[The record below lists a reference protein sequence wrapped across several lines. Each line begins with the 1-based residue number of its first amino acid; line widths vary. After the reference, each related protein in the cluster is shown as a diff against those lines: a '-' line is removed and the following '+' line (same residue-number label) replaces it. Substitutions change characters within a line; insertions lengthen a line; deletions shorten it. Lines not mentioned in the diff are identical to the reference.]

1 MLPIDDRLVGL
12 ARGRRP
18 IAGRPG
24 PSAMDKAYFLSSD
37 IDLDVKIK
45 IIEYVDERPQQ
56 KHE

>member
-1 MLPIDDRLVGL
+1 MLPIDDRLDLVG
-12 ARGRRP
+12 AASRAPSHR
-18 IAGRPG
+18 G

-37 IDLDVKIK
+37 IDLNVKIK

>member
-1 MLPIDDRLVGL
+1 MLPIDDQLVGA

-18 IAGRPG
+18 IAL
-24 PSAMDKAYFLSSD
+24 SAMDKAYFLSSD
-37 IDLDVKIK
+37 IDLNVKIK

>member
-1 MLPIDDRLVGL
+1 MLPIDDDRLVGA

-18 IAGRPG
+18 IA
-24 PSAMDKAYFLSSD
+24 AMDKAYFLSSD
-37 IDLDVKIK
+37 IDLNVKIK

>member
-1 MLPIDDRLVGL
+1 MLPIDVRLVGA

-18 IAGRPG
+18 I
-24 PSAMDKAYFLSSD
+24 AMDKAYFLSSD
-37 IDLDVKIK
+37 IDLNVKIK

>member
-1 MLPIDDRLVGL
+1 MLPIDDRLVG
-12 ARGRRP
+12 AASRRRP
-18 IAGRPG
+18 IAG

>member
-1 MLPIDDRLVGL
+1 MLPIDDRLVGA

-18 IAGRPG
+18 IAGL
-24 PSAMDKAYFLSSD
+24 SAMDKAYFLSSD
-37 IDLDVKIK
+37 IDLNVKIK

>member
-1 MLPIDDRLVGL
+1 
-12 ARGRRP
+12 
-18 IAGRPG
+18 
-24 PSAMDKAYFLSSD
+24 MDKAYFLSSD